1 MKLKSIL
8 LLIFVF
14 LHTHLTNA
22 QCVMCRTQ
30 VVNNVSHGDIELA
43 GGLNLGIIYL
53 FSAPYLLI
61 TIVFI
66 LWYRF
71 FYFSGKKIGLSAV
84 INECFRKWRKGSI
97 FCNSILTVNNS
108 KQENS

>member
-8 LLIFVF
+8 LVF
-14 LHTHLTNA
+14 FLLLGIQIINA

-43 GGLNLGIIYL
+43 SGLNLGIIYL

-61 TIVFI
+61 LIVFI
-66 LWYRF
+66 LWYRI
-71 FYFSGKKIGLSAV
+71 FYFNGKK
-84 INECFRKWRKGSI
+84 N
-97 FCNSILTVNNS
+97 
-108 KQENS
+108 

>member
-8 LLIFVF
+8 LSFFVF
-14 LHTHLTNA
+14 LSIQIINA

-43 GGLNLGIIYL
+43 SGLNLGIIYL

-61 TIVFI
+61 IIVFI

-71 FYFSGKKIGLSAV
+71 FYFNGKKNKF
-84 INECFRKWRKGSI
+84 INRY
-97 FCNSILTVNNS
+97 
-108 KQENS
+108 

>member
-8 LLIFVF
+8 LLFF
-14 LHTHLTNA
+14 LLLGIQIINA

-43 GGLNLGIIYL
+43 SGLNLGIIYL

-61 TIVFI
+61 LIVFI

-71 FYFSGKKIGLSAV
+71 FYSNGEKNKF
-84 INECFRKWRKGSI
+84 INRY
-97 FCNSILTVNNS
+97 
-108 KQENS
+108 